1 MNKYEILYI
10 IRGDIEDDQ
19 KAKVVEKYEQLV
31 AKLGGT
37 VDSTKIWG
45 MKKFVYPINKKDEGY
60 YLVED
65 ITCSVE
71 AQDEIKRQMG
81 LDDKVV
87 RSMFTRK

>member
-31 AKLGGT
+31 EKLGGT
-37 VDSTKIWG
+37 VDSKDIWG
-45 MKKFVYPINKKDEGY
+45 MKKFAYPINKKDEGY

-81 LDDKVV
+81 LDEKVV

>member
-31 AKLGGT
+31 EKLGGT
-37 VDSTKIWG
+37 VDSKDIWG
-45 MKKFVYPINKKDEGY
+45 MKKFAYPIDKKDEGY
-60 YLVED
+60 YVVLN
-65 ITCSVE
+65 ITSSVE

-81 LDDKVV
+81 LDEKVV

>member
-31 AKLGGT
+31 EKLGGT
-37 VDSTKIWG
+37 VDSKDIWG
-45 MKKFVYPINKKDEGY
+45 MKKFAYPIDKKDEGY
-60 YLVED
+60 YVVVN
-65 ITCSVE
+65 ITSSVE

-81 LDDKVV
+81 LDEKVV